1 MKSNAIALS
10 RETVWQS
17 RLLWWVALTSVVL
30 LTLLSVKIIQG
41 RAEVKAGQLPKTSV
55 ARQIFTSTDGQR
67 FSLESK
73 RGKVVV
79 LQFLGTWCGI
89 SKRQVQSIN
98 KLRED
103 GQSENLQVMG
113 MSVKDPR
120 SNSQAVRQFISDQKV
135 SYPIVGEVDDKYF
148 VDFVDSTNVSVPQT
162 LIYGRDGRLVAHYLG
177 FNQQVGT
184 EIEQKVKD
192 ELAKK

>member
-1 MKSNAIALS
+1 MKLNALALT
-10 RETVWQS
+10 RANVLQS
-17 RLLWWVALTSVVL
+17 KILWWIVLASIVL
-30 LTLLSVKIIQG
+30 LTCISVKVLQA
-41 RAEVKAGQLPKTSV
+41 RAEVKTGQLPKASV
-55 ARQIFTSTDGQR
+55 ARQTFTSTDGQR

-98 KLRED
+98 KLGAE
-103 GQSENLQVMG
+103 GQTTDLQVMG

-120 SNSQAVRQFISDQKV
+120 SNSQAVRQFIADQKV
-135 SYPIVGEVDDKYF
+135 NYPIVSEVDDKYF
-148 VDFVDSTNVSVPQT
+148 VGFVDSTNVSVPQT
-162 LIYGRDGRLVAHYLG
+162 LIYGRDGRLAAHYVG
-177 FNQQVGT
+177 FNLQVGT

>member
-10 RETVWQS
+10 RQNVWQS
-17 RLLWWVALTSVVL
+17 RLPWWVVLTSAVL
-30 LTLLSVKIIQG
+30 LTFFSIRVIQG
-41 RAEVKAGQLPKTSV
+41 RAEVKAGQLPKPSV
-55 ARQIFTSTDGQR
+55 ARQPFTSTDGQR

-98 KLRED
+98 KLREE
-103 GQSENLQVMG
+103 GQSEELQVMG

-120 SNSQAVRQFISDQKV
+120 SNSQALKQFI
-135 SYPIVGEVDDKYF
+135 
-148 VDFVDSTNVSVPQT
+148 
-162 LIYGRDGRLVAHYLG
+162 
-177 FNQQVGT
+177 
-184 EIEQKVKD
+184 
-192 ELAKK
+192 

>member
-10 RETVWQS
+10 REHVLQS
-17 RLLWWVALTSVVL
+17 KLLWWIVLTFAVL
-30 LTLLSVKIIQG
+30 LTCLSVKVIQG
-41 RAEVKAGQLPKTSV
+41 RAEVKAGQLPKPSV
-55 ARQIFTSTDGQR
+55 ARQTFTSTDGQR

-73 RGKVVV
+73 RGNVVV
-79 LQFLGTWCGI
+79 VQFLGTWCGI
-89 SKRQVQSIN
+89 SKRQVQAIN

-103 GQSENLQVMG
+103 GQSGDLQVMG

-120 SNSQAVRQFISDQKV
+120 SNSQAVKQFISDQKV
-135 SYPIVGEVDDKYF
+135 NYPIVSEVDDKYF

>member
-1 MKSNAIALS
+1 MKSNAIALT
-10 RETVWQS
+10 RENGLQS
-17 RLLWWVALTSVVL
+17 KLLWWVALTSAVL
-30 LTLLSVKIIQG
+30 LTCLSVKVIQG

-55 ARQIFTSTDGQR
+55 ARQTFTSTDGQR

-98 KLRED
+98 KLQENKQLED
-103 GQSENLQVMG
+103 LQVVG

-120 SNSQAVRQFISDQKV
+120 SNSQAVKQFISDQKV
-135 SYPIVGEVDDKYF
+135 SYPIVSGVEDKYF

>member
-1 MKSNAIALS
+1 MKSNAIAFS
-10 RETVWQS
+10 RENVLQS
-17 RLLWWVALTSVVL
+17 KLLWGGVLTSAVL
-30 LTLLSVKIIQG
+30 LTCLSVQVIQG
-41 RAEVKAGQLPKTSV
+41 RAEVKAGQLPKPSV
-55 ARQIFTSTDGQR
+55 ARQTFTSTDGQR

-79 LQFLGTWCGI
+79 LQFLGTWCGV

-103 GQSENLQVMG
+103 KQPEDLQVMG

-120 SNSQAVRQFISDQKV
+120 SNSQAVRQFIFNQKV
-135 SYPIVGEVDDKYF
+135 NYPIVSEVDDKYF

>member
-1 MKSNAIALS
+1 MKSNAFALT
-10 RETVWQS
+10 RANILQS
-17 RLLWWVALTSVVL
+17 KFLWWSALTSVVL
-30 LTLLSVKIIQG
+30 VTCISVKVMQA
-41 RAEVKAGQLPKTSV
+41 RAEVKAGQLPKASV
-55 ARQIFTSTDGQR
+55 ARQTFTSTDGQR
-67 FSLESK
+67 FSLESR
-73 RGKVVV
+73 RGKVIV

-103 GQSENLQVMG
+103 GQAADLQVMG

-120 SNSQAVRQFISDQKV
+120 SNSQAVKQFITDQKAT
-135 SYPIVGEVDDKYF
+135 YPIVSEVDDKYF

-162 LIYGRDGRLVAHYLG
+162 LIYGRDGRLAAHYVG
-177 FNQQVGT
+177 FNPQVGT

>member
-1 MKSNAIALS
+1 MKSNALAFARANILQSKFLWWIALIS
-10 RETVWQS
+10 T
-17 RLLWWVALTSVVL
+17 VL
-30 LTLLSVKIIQG
+30 LICLSVKVMQG
-41 RAEVKAGQLPKTSV
+41 RAEVKAGQLPKASV
-55 ARQIFTSTDGQR
+55 ARQTFTATDGQR
-67 FSLESK
+67 FSLESR

-103 GQSENLQVMG
+103 GQATDLQVMG

-120 SNSQAVRQFISDQKV
+120 SNTQAVKQFIADQKV
-135 SYPIVGEVDDKYF
+135 NYPIVGEVEDKYF

-162 LIYGRDGRLVAHYLG
+162 LIYGRDGRLVAHYVG
-177 FNQQVGT
+177 FNPQVGT

-192 ELAKK
+192 ELAKR

>member
-10 RETVWQS
+10 RENELQS
-17 RLLWWVALTSVVL
+17 KLLWWVVLTSAVL
-30 LTLLSVKIIQG
+30 LTCLSVKVIQG
-41 RAEVKAGQLPKTSV
+41 RAEVKAGQLPKLSV
-55 ARQIFTSTDGQR
+55 ARQSFTSTDGQR

-73 RGKVVV
+73 RGNVVV

-89 SKRQVQSIN
+89 SKRQVQTIN

-103 GQSENLQVMG
+103 KQLEDLQVVG

-120 SNSQAVRQFISDQKV
+120 SNSKAVKQFITDQKV
-135 SYPIVGEVDDKYF
+135 NYSIVSEVEDKYF

-162 LIYGRDGRLVAHYLG
+162 LIYGRDGRLAAHYLG
-177 FNQQVGT
+177 FNQKVGI